1 MSQKRKATHFVFGLT
16 IGTATAA
23 IATFLYK
30 TKKGKQF
37 RKNFKPHI
45 DNAKGFLVEHIK
57 DIKTQ
62 AKKLEAI
69 LEDQTQTTQRK
80 TKKVKRQVKKTTT
93 TVKRKVFLKSGKP
106 LVK

>member
-1 MSQKRKATHFVFGLT
+1 MSQKRKATHFISGLA
-16 IGTATAA
+16 IGTAAA
-23 IATFLYK
+23 AAATFLYK

-45 DNAKGFLVEHIK
+45 NNAKGFLSEHIK

-62 AKKLEAI
+62 AKKLEAV
-69 LEDQTQTTQRK
+69 LEDQTQTTQKK
-80 TKKVKRQVKKTTT
+80 TKKVKRQVKKTTD

-106 LVK
+106 LAK